1 MENNSEGDL
10 REERRK
16 RIMALLARYPGL
28 DSDELADLLRWF
40 RKEASA
46 RDAGL
51 IASDPKLARPYADL
65 KQEHLDRVN
74 GADMF
79 WVAMLVGGGVIALA
93 LLVWSIL

>member
-1 MENNSEGDL
+1 MENNPEGDL

-40 RKEASA
+40 KKEASA
-46 RDAGL
+46 LDAGL
-51 IASDPKLARPYADL
+51 IASDPKLARPYPDL

-79 WVAMLVGGGVIALA
+79 WVAMLVGGGVVALA
-93 LLVWSIL
+93 LLVWAIL